1 MDGQA
6 TQMAT
11 HSRRFPNESNEYREA
26 RGRLLEAERRL
37 RDQVEEVAA
46 LRRRLPLGGE
56 LQEDYVFKAVGRD
69 IAGAK
74 TGRTVKLS
82 QLFEN
87 GKNSLLVY
95 SFMFSPQMKEA
106 CPMCTSLIDGYD
118 ATVRNL
124 RQRANFAVVAHSPI
138 ERLQAFARER
148 GWRDVRLLSAEG
160 NTYMRDYHS
169 ENDKGDPLP
178 VMNVFH
184 KKDGKIHHSWASEL
198 NYISPNPG
206 ENQRHLDL
214 VWPLWNLLDLTPEG
228 RGTNWYPKVKYD
240 KRPMLR
246 LSGPSA

>member
-6 TQMAT
+6 TQMAS
-11 HSRRFPNESNEYREA
+11 HSRRFPNESKEYRDA

-37 RDQVEEVAA
+37 RDQIEEVAA

-56 LQEDYVFKAVGRD
+56 LKEDYLFKAS
-69 IAGAK
+69 AGGAV
-74 TGRTVKLS
+74 RLS

-95 SFMFSPQMKEA
+95 SFMFSPRMKEA

-124 RQRANFAVVAHSPI
+124 TQRANFAVVAHSPI

-148 GWRDVRLLSAEG
+148 GWRDVRLLSAEA
-160 NTYMRDYHS
+160 NTYMNDYHS
-169 ENDKGDPLP
+169 ENENSDPLP
-178 VMNVFH
+178 VMNVFQ
-184 KKDGKIHHSWASEL
+184 KKDGKIHHTWASEL
-198 NYISPNPG
+198 NYIDPNPG

-214 VWPLWNLLDLTPEG
+214 VWPLWNLLDFTPEG
-228 RGTNWYPKVKYD
+228 RG
-240 KRPMLR
+240 
-246 LSGPSA
+246 